1 MMRGEDDGNEG
12 NERSEEKACGESVFR
27 FRKRICKPKTTVVV
41 ELNVN

>member
-1 MMRGEDDGNEG
+1 MIRGEDGGNEG

-27 FRKRICKPKTTVVV
+27 FRKRMRKPKTTVVV